1 MSDEDLS
8 QDELDLAQF
17 ASLLDTC
24 LTSDNEAVQNALRGL
39 LTIATIVTAKKPG
52 DELVR
57 GPLRRLIDQVARL
70 NSRVQSLENDLSR
83 YRNGSPGYPGK
94 DYYGSPNTW
103 PGIVDPS
110 YNQPYRPFSVGDSIF
125 DKGATSIRTS
135 NIDTITEMM
144 RKLKE

>member
-1 MSDEDLS
+1 MGNEDLS

-52 DELVR
+52 DEVVR
-57 GPLRRLIDQVARL
+57 GPLRSLIDQVARL
-70 NSRVQSLENDLSR
+70 HLRVQSLENELAKN
-83 YRNGSPGYPGK
+83 RNGHFG
-94 DYYGSPNTW
+94 PNTW
-103 PGIVDPS
+103 PV
-110 YNQPYRPFSVGDSIF
+110 RPFTVGDSIF
-125 DKGATSIRTS
+125 DKGATSVGTSASSGTS
-135 NIDTITEMM
+135 NIDTIAEMM